1 MMNKV
6 LMQVLLA
13 CHRHGKRCSGERLKD
28 MCAATEESPAEQS
41 VGVAAAHVEASGSL
55 SAVTQE

>member
-1 MMNKV
+1 
-6 LMQVLLA
+6 MQVLLA